1 MSQMTTKT
9 RIVPR
14 RGRKARIDSSKKK
27 SLDFPEVKIG
37 EKVRR
42 LRKKNGHSIQ
52 KLSELSGVSPAGI
65 YKIETNGMVP
75 TITTLVK
82 LATALEQRVSFFVEE
97 EDSFPAARYI
107 KKADRK
113 VIASDQEGRT
123 EVVAERLRRGR
134 MEAIYRTLES
144 GTKSKNP
151 ILQTGYEH
159 LIYCLRG
166 ELSIRRGDESYQL
179 KEGDSFHCESNS
191 RIYLENKGRSEARFL
206 IVNANLA
213 AV

>member
-1 MSQMTTKT
+1 MATKT
-9 RIVPR
+9 KKTAR
-14 RGRKARIDSSKKK
+14 RGRKPEKSSSKKVK
-27 SLDFPEVKIG
+27 LEIPEVKIG

-97 EDSFPAARYI
+97 ENASPASRYI
-107 KKADRK
+107 KKNERQ
-113 VIASDQEGRT
+113 VVASSQEGRT
-123 EVVAERLRRGR
+123 EVVAERLKRGR
-134 MEAIYRTLES
+134 MDAIFRTLEAGS
-144 GTKSKNP
+144 KSKNP
-151 ILQTGYEH
+151 LVHTDCEH

-166 ELSIRRGDESYQL
+166 ELSVRRGDESYQL
-179 KEGDSFHCESNS
+179 KEGDSFHCEASG
-191 RIYLENKGRSEARFL
+191 RVHLENKGRSEARFL
-206 IVNANLA
+206 IVNANLSLI
-213 AV
+213 